1 MTKKKAKRLKKHLFN
16 FFLGKKNFYAFQK
29 QLAVLRKRNIKFKDY
44 YTHFFSFVNPFFNII
59 WETDG
64 AGFSANGSYYMD
76 NIMLELKPTDIV
88 FVYCTDYYYKNGF
101 ILTDDDFHDIDYRTF
116 GNWHFNF
123 TNS

>member
-1 MTKKKAKRLKKHLFN
+1 
-16 FFLGKKNFYAFQK
+16 
-29 QLAVLRKRNIKFKDY
+29 
-44 YTHFFSFVNPFFNII
+44 
-59 WETDG
+59 
-64 AGFSANGSYYMD
+64 MD

-123 TNS
+123 TNSSYNIRLEYLYYLSGFSTVEDVSEVSEIDGIKYYKMSFSPLLIC